1 MEKQSPAIDRRPEAI
16 LFDLG
21 STLLHDSKSGGLSS
35 RGRTLLSNELFAPYM
50 NNAYDLPTVLAN
62 AMDDTYRNGWEEFH
76 VKKWLEDHLIPDEET
91 AQELEKQIRSA
102 VIDYSPP
109 DDAKRV
115 LNELLPLEMP
125 MAVVSNSI
133 FSSDLL
139 WNDIRRLSVP
149 EAFRFVISSAEFGY
163 RKPHTA
169 IFEHAVERLGS
180 RPSETWYVGDL
191 WENDVVGSTNAGLI
205 PVWLNAKEAAPSVSI
220 SHIRVKNWTELGEVL
235 QI

>member
-1 MEKQSPAIDRRPEAI
+1 MGQWRVISK
-16 LFDLG
+16 LKG
-21 STLLHDSKSGGLSS
+21 SGLSIHYLCA
-35 RGRTLLSNELFAPYM
+35 R
-50 NNAYDLPTVLAN
+50 NN
-62 AMDDTYRNGWEEFH
+62 GIKGF
-76 VKKWLEDHLIPDEET
+76 
-91 AQELEKQIRSA
+91 
-102 VIDYSPP
+102 
-109 DDAKRV
+109 
-115 LNELLPLEMP
+115 LPLEMP